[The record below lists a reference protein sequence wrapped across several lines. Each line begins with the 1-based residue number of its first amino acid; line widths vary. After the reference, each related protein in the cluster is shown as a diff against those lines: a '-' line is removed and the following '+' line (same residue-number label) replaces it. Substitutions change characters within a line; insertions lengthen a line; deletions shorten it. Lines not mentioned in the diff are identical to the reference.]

1 MENVQDIVDTSEG
14 ERNAR
19 ATPPARAASQLPPSP
34 GKRTALYG
42 ALTAAAL
49 ACGYLELLI
58 PLPVGI
64 PGIKL
69 GLGNAVVL
77 IALERMGARSGL
89 YLMLAK
95 VLASTVLFANL
106 QMLAFSLAGGLLSWT
121 VMALA
126 VRSGLFSP
134 VSTSVLGGIAH
145 NAGQLIAVAALLS
158 PQVALANIPVLA
170 VAGVLC
176 GLAVGIAAQ
185 LVLKAIPRELLHGAQ

>member
-14 ERNAR
+14 ERDAR
-19 ATPPARAASQLPPSP
+19 VTPPARSASQLPPSP

-49 ACGYLELLI
+49 VCGYLELLI

-134 VSTSVLGGIAH
+134 VSTSVLGGVAH

-185 LVLKAIPRELLHGAQ
+185 LVLKAIPWELLHGAQ